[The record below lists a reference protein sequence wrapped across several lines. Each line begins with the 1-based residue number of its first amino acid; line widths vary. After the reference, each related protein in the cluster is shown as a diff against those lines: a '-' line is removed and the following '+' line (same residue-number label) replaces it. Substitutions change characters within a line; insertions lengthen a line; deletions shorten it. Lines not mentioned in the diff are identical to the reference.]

1 MVNKILSN
9 IFMGPFID
17 SQIMGGAEFKKVTIP
32 LETLGW
38 LHTIHFS
45 LPDKSLNYY
54 GLGSDTNEKLAYVK
68 AVVEFYERKAF
79 YDVGIKCSFTSTNG
93 IAGHRFYNLAHKAAI
108 AELYE
113 RDAFLC
119 HWYSQTPFLKIENT
133 NSNVQNVVTELSS
146 MKIKTL
152 FRSTYLGFQKIVL
165 CFLVNEQ
172 TGGFALGLSN
182 GKPNTA
188 KAFSEAVINYFLGH
202 QGKTPDELQ
211 AELRKEGLISLQ
223 NHRTYWMH
231 EKPIPEWVL
240 KISTKECSLG
250 QNKIEPKIINTFK
263 YKTGPIR
270 ISGVQLSEIFTL
282 KLGFPTKED
291 MELLRRRLGCDIS
304 IPNNSLTVPHPIP

>member
-1 MVNKILSN
+1 
-9 IFMGPFID
+9 MGPFID
-17 SQIMGGAEFKKVTIP
+17 SQIKSGAEFKKVTIP
-32 LETLGW
+32 LETLKW
-38 LHTIHFS
+38 LYTIHFS
-45 LPDKSLNYY
+45 FTDKSLDYY

-79 YDVGIKCSFTSTNG
+79 YDVGIKCGFTSTNG

-119 HWYSQTPFLKIENT
+119 HWYSQTPYLKVENINT
-133 NSNVQNVVTELSS
+133 DVQNVINELSGL
-146 MKIKTL
+146 KIKTL
-152 FRSTYLGFQKIVL
+152 FRSTYLGFQKIIL
-165 CFLVNEQ
+165 CFLINEQ

-182 GKPNTA
+182 DKQNTA

-231 EKPIPEWVL
+231 ENPIPEWVL
-240 KISTKECSLG
+240 KISTKEHSLG
-250 QNKIEPKIINTFK
+250 QNTTVPKIINTFK

-291 MELLRRRLGCDIS
+291 MELLRRRLGYDIS
-304 IPNNSLTVPHPIP
+304 IPNNSLTAPHPIP

>member
-1 MVNKILSN
+1 
-9 IFMGPFID
+9 MGPFID
-17 SQIMGGAEFKKVTIP
+17 SQIKGGAEFKKVTIP
-32 LETLGW
+32 LETLKW

-45 LPDKSLNYY
+45 FPNKGLDYY

-68 AVVEFYERKAF
+68 AVVEFYERKSF
-79 YDVGIKCSFTSTNG
+79 YDEGIKCGFTSTNG
-93 IAGHRFYNLAHKAAI
+93 IAGHRFYNLAQKAAI

-119 HWYSQTPFLKIENT
+119 HWYSQTPFFKVENT
-133 NSNVQNVVTELSS
+133 NTDVQNVITELSGL
-146 MKIKTL
+146 KIKTL
-152 FRSTYLGFQKIVL
+152 FRSTYLGFQKIIL
-165 CFLVNEQ
+165 CFLINEQ

-182 GKPNTA
+182 DKQNTA

-202 QGKTPDELQ
+202 QGKTPEELL

-231 EKPIPEWVL
+231 ENPIPEWVL
-240 KISTKECSLG
+240 KISTKEHSLG
-250 QNKIEPKIINTFK
+250 QNTAAPKTINTFQ

-291 MELLRRRLGCDIS
+291 MELLRRRLGYDIS
-304 IPNNSLTVPHPIP
+304 IPNNSLTAPHPIP